1 MDEILEE
8 TISSATNNE
17 DDENVNQILM
27 QSELEKHEED
37 FLNSAIKLS
46 LEQQQPNSDTN
57 TNQNPSQQQL
67 NNNEIDYYSIPSIQ
81 TALEFGFSLE
91 DAILAYSLYGDSSD
105 LMLQYLYSL
114 NLSHFN
120 N

>member
-1 MDEILEE
+1 
-8 TISSATNNE
+8 
-17 DDENVNQILM
+17 M

-46 LEQQQPNSDTN
+46 LEQQQNNTDNSNTS
-57 TNQNPSQQQL
+57 TNQNPSSSSQQPS
-67 NNNEIDYYSIPSIQ
+67 NTNEVDYYSIPAIQ
-81 TALEFGFSLE
+81 TALEFGFSLD
-91 DAILAYSLYGDSSD
+91 DAVLAYSLYGDSSD

-114 NLSHFN
+114 NLSRFN